1 MRYVRAR
8 LDVDD
13 SPSQLQ
19 AHARSI
25 IRGVAALIFCL
36 WGLGC
41 TSRDD
46 LIVWKADAPSPD
58 GRWLATADTVQNGGF
73 GSGDI
78 FTTVRLRNT
87 QGKPLSVDI
96 LGIDSQGPIPH
107 PYVLDNVANQGGSI
121 NLTMTWAGPSRL
133 NIGYTSKAG
142 TVVSLQMLKYAGIDI
157 FVVASVEKSNVDDRP
172 S

>member
-1 MRYVRAR
+1 MRYVCAR

-13 SPSQLQ
+13 FPLRLQ
-19 AHARSI
+19 GRARSI
-25 IRGVAALIFCL
+25 IHGAAALIFCL
-36 WGLGC
+36 WGTGC

-46 LIVWKADAPSPD
+46 LIVWKVDAPSPD

-78 FTTVRLRNT
+78 FTTVHLRNT
-87 QGKPLSVDI
+87 
-96 LGIDSQGPIPH
+96 QGPIPH

-121 NLTMTWAGPSRL
+121 NLTMAWAGPSRL

-157 FVVASVEKSNVDDRP
+157 FVVASVEKSNVDDGP